1 MASAAKGFGG
11 QSMAGPLRRVIVCP
25 PRAAGW
31 DEPGRSEAWRALGYG
46 HAPRAERAG
55 EQHALF
61 LGHLREC
68 GAEILELS
76 GTDTLPMDA
85 VYVRDPSLIT
95 DHGAVCL
102 RMGKPLRAAEP
113 DAHRA
118 LYAGLGVP
126 LLGEIADPGR
136 AEAGDMVWL
145 DDRTLLVGRGYRTNA
160 AGIAQLGSLLAP
172 HGIRVLAAPLLHGG
186 GPEVCFHL
194 MSILSVPDER
204 VALVDMALAAVE
216 TIELLEAMD
225 FRLLPIDPAERETQ
239 AANVL
244 SLGNGRVVAIAE
256 NVRTN
261 ERLAAAGLDVR
272 TFPGGEICQNGSGGP
287 TCLSRPLLRA

>member
-1 MASAAKGFGG
+1 
-11 QSMAGPLRRVIVCP
+11 
-25 PRAAGW
+25 
-31 DEPGRSEAWRALGYG
+31 
-46 HAPRAERAG
+46 
-55 EQHALF
+55 
-61 LGHLREC
+61 
-68 GAEILELS
+68 
-76 GTDTLPMDA
+76 
-85 VYVRDPSLIT
+85 
-95 DHGAVCL
+95 
-102 RMGKPLRAAEP
+102 
-113 DAHRA
+113 
-118 LYAGLGVP
+118 
-126 LLGEIADPGR
+126 
-136 AEAGDMVWL
+136 
-145 DDRTLLVGRGYRTNA
+145 
-160 AGIAQLGSLLAP
+160 
-172 HGIRVLAAPLLHGG
+172 VLQAPLLHGG

-216 TIELLEAMD
+216 TVELLGAMG

-272 TFPGGEICQNGSGGP
+272 TFPGDEICQNGSGGP